1 MACLLLLISLTNLQ
15 NVVLAQDPDLTING
29 GWSPWSTVAT
39 PCMRPNARGR
49 LEEVFCGGGMKTRKR
64 SCTNPVPQ
72 VSLLTNSKYFI
83 NRVKSCSTGYF
94 RASAA
99 SQNCLLFEDVH
110 PDDSTLWNKDDH
122 ILSFHI
128 VASISVEW
136 KRVVKRFLI
145 NWMQWEIYRVVFGAI
160 PLIVSHKMHYLVLWL
175 RTIGANWNNKKPLP
189 YVLATLILIMR
200 GSAQFYPQFLMHQNH
215 FYSTRLVL
223 TLQAHLGLLFSN
235 IKFSNAQVMRR
246 ASFGQLQ
253 PLFPFLL
260 GYPFFRTFF
269 KSDLHILG
277 NSTQILRRRTRE
289 KRRMQHHTLWYEV
302 VSMVKLQFGVRHW
315 KPHSDHFVCGKK
327 ERSGFSLQR
336 NRFARP
342 SLRTHARM

>member
-1 MACLLLLISLTNLQ
+1 
-15 NVVLAQDPDLTING
+15 
-29 GWSPWSTVAT
+29 
-39 PCMRPNARGR
+39 
-49 LEEVFCGGGMKTRKR
+49 
-64 SCTNPVPQ
+64 
-72 VSLLTNSKYFI
+72 
-83 NRVKSCSTGYF
+83 
-94 RASAA
+94 
-99 SQNCLLFEDVH
+99 
-110 PDDSTLWNKDDH
+110 
-122 ILSFHI
+122 
-128 VASISVEW
+128 
-136 KRVVKRFLI
+136 
-145 NWMQWEIYRVVFGAI
+145 MQWEIYRVVFGAI

-269 KSDLHILG
+269 QKWPPHFREFDPNFAKENQRKAKNATPHPVIWGGLNGQIAVRSAVLEAALG
-277 NSTQILRRRTRE
+277 SLC
-289 KRRMQHHTLWYEV
+289 
-302 VSMVKLQFGVRHW
+302 VR
-315 KPHSDHFVCGKK
+315 KK
-327 ERSGFSLQR
+327 GTV
-336 NRFARP
+336 RFFLAKK
-342 SLRTHARM
+342 